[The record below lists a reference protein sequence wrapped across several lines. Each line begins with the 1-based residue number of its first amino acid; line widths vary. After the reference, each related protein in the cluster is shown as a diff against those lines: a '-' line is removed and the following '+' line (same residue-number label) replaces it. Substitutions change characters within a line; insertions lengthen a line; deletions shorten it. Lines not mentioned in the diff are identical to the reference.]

1 MEKIKEKRAERQ
13 RIIGQLSVAKLLFKV
28 VAFYFCFQ
36 YNFTGRYVVM
46 NFADKLYHLRIKYG
60 YSQEALAEKLKVSRQ
75 AISKWELGTALPET
89 EKVIAI
95 SDFFNVSIDYL
106 LKDNIQLNNNE
117 SLDRIV
123 LRFLGSAQNMD
134 DISRELVDIMQ
145 DGIIDDNERVRM
157 DAIIDTLDTIAD
169 IIDEIK
175 QKMNIK

>member
-1 MEKIKEKRAERQ
+1 
-13 RIIGQLSVAKLLFKV
+13 
-28 VAFYFCFQ
+28 
-36 YNFTGRYVVM
+36 M
-46 NFADKLYHLRIKYG
+46 NFADKLYNLRTKYG
-60 YSQEALAEKLKVSRQ
+60 YSQEALAEKLRVSRQ

-95 SDFFNVSIDYL
+95 SVFFNVSTDYL

-134 DISRELVDIMQ
+134 DISRELVDIMK

-175 QKMNIK
+175 QKMNIR